1 MMIQNSN
8 EEFYLCVSDD
18 LQAQQNDKLSEMLLA
33 QELAEDTN
41 QTDSSDGLPNRQV
54 RLILFLS
61 MFAAFLSGVVIAYAF
76 QGFASHGAAQKQ
88 IESNT
93 SHILASDVQTQ
104 NITVDVHGDVVHPGV
119 YRLSPESRVL
129 DAIRSAGGY
138 VHKEDS
144 QFVNQAE
151 PLVDGQEI
159 IVPSPHA
166 ATAQVQSSSAPQ
178 VQERT
183 REQHASNEKID
194 LNTADEATLE
204 TVPGIGPTKALA
216 IIEFRKNHGPF
227 VSLSELRQ
235 IRGFGKMT
243 LSNIQSFL
251 SVQSSH

>member
-8 EEFYLCVSDD
+8 EEFYLCDSDD
-18 LQAQQNDKLSEMLLA
+18 LLAQQNDKLSGMLLA
-33 QELAEDTN
+33 EENAEDTN
-41 QTDSSDGLPNRQV
+41 QTEGLPNRQI
-54 RLILFLS
+54 RLILLLS
-61 MFAAFLSGVVIAYAF
+61 MLAAFLSGVVITYAF
-76 QGFASHGAAQKQ
+76 HGFASHGAALKQ
-88 IESNT
+88 IGNNT

-104 NITVDVHGDVVHPGV
+104 SITVDVHGDVVHPGV
-119 YRLSPESRVL
+119 YHLSPDSRVL
-129 DAIRSAGGY
+129 DAILSAGGY

-166 ATAQVQSSSAPQ
+166 ATAQVQSSSAPE

-183 REQHASNEKID
+183 RKQPVSNKKID

-216 IIEFRKNHGPF
+216 IIEFRKSNGPF
-227 VSLSELRQ
+227 VSLSELEQ

-243 LSNIQSFL
+243 LSNIQPYLF
-251 SVQSSH
+251 VQSSH